1 MKKATLILGLFLAS
15 SLAFSQTKVVRDA
28 DGNFVTKSTPKK
40 ASEDKP
46 TGKTYTNAKGE
57 EFPVYESVNGKFYVL
72 RTSKETGNVYKQ
84 YLKTEN

>member
-1 MKKATLILGLFLAS
+1 MKKVTLIVCLFLAS

-57 EFPVYESVNGKFYVL
+57 QFSVYESVNGKFYVL

-84 YLKTEN
+84 YLKTEK